1 MNLFG
6 KTIGKTP
13 KEQVREW
20 TSQLRKEGYALDR
33 QIRAIQ
39 REEEKTKRML
49 KDAAKRGDTDV
60 CRVLAKEIVAARKSV
75 NRIHTSKAHLNSVQ
89 LSMNHQLALLKV
101 SGSLERSTEVMQSM
115 QNLVK
120 VPEIARTMQD
130 LSKEMMKA
138 GIIEE
143 MMEDTF
149 ESVFDDEGLEEEAGE
164 EVDKLLWELTAGQL
178 GTAPAAVS
186 ESLPDATMEAASA
199 SATSDTDLTDMEM
212 RLEALRS

>member
-39 REEEKTKRML
+39 REEEKTKRLL

-60 CRVLAKEIVAARKSV
+60 CRILAKEIVAARKSV

-149 ESVFDDEGLEEEAGE
+149 ESVFDDEDLEEEAGE

-186 ESLPDATMEAASA
+186 ESLPDINREAASA
-199 SATSDTDLTDMEM
+199 SAASDTDLTDMQM

>member
-1 MNLFG
+1 MNFFG

-20 TSQLRKEGYALDR
+20 TSQLRKESFALDR

-39 REEEKTKRML
+39 REEEKTKKML

-60 CRVLAKEIVAARKSV
+60 CRVLAKEIVAARKSI

-149 ESVFDDEGLEEEAGE
+149 ESVFDDEDLEEEAGE

-186 ESLPDATMEAASA
+186 ESLPDASMEAASA
-199 SATSDTDLTDMEM
+199 SAASDTDLTDMQM

>member
-49 KDAAKRGDTDV
+49 KDAAKRGDIDV

-75 NRIHTSKAHLNSVQ
+75 NRIQTSKAHLNSVQ
-89 LSMNHQLALLKV
+89 LSMNHQLALLRV

-120 VPEIARTMQD
+120 VPEIARTMQE

-149 ESVFDDEGLEEEAGE
+149 ESVFDDEDLEEEAGE

-186 ESLPDATMEAASA
+186 ESLPDATVEAASA
-199 SATSDTDLTDMEM
+199 ASDTDLTDMEM

>member
-199 SATSDTDLTDMEM
+199 SAASDTDLTDMEM

>member
-49 KDAAKRGDTDV
+49 KDAAKRGDMDV
-60 CRVLAKEIVAARKSV
+60 CRVLAKEIVAARKSI

-130 LSKEMMKA
+130 LSREMMKA

-199 SATSDTDLTDMEM
+199 SAASDTDLTDMEM

>member
-60 CRVLAKEIVAARKSV
+60 CRILAKEIVAARKSV

-199 SATSDTDLTDMEM
+199 SAASDTDLTDMEM

>member
-39 REEEKTKRML
+39 REEEKTKKML

-60 CRVLAKEIVAARKSV
+60 CRILAKEIVAARKSV

-130 LSKEMMKA
+130 LSREMMKA

-149 ESVFDDEGLEEEAGE
+149 ESVFDDEDLEEEAGE

-178 GTAPAAVS
+178 GAAPAAVS

-199 SATSDTDLTDMEM
+199 TDLTDMQM

>member
-60 CRVLAKEIVAARKSV
+60 CRVLAKEIVSARKSV

-199 SATSDTDLTDMEM
+199 SAASDTDLTDMEM

>member
-20 TSQLRKEGYALDR
+20 TSQLRKERYALDR

-120 VPEIARTMQD
+120 VPEIARTMQE
-130 LSKEMMKA
+130 LSREMMKA

-149 ESVFDDEGLEEEAGE
+149 ESVFDDEDLEEEAGE

-186 ESLPDATMEAASA
+186 ESLPDATMEVASA
-199 SATSDTDLTDMEM
+199 SAASDTDLTDMQM

>member
-130 LSKEMMKA
+130 LSREMMKA

-199 SATSDTDLTDMEM
+199 SAASDTDLTDMEM

>member
-20 TSQLRKEGYALDR
+20 TSQLRKERYALDR

-49 KDAAKRGDTDV
+49 KDAAKRGDIDV
-60 CRVLAKEIVAARKSV
+60 CRVLAKEIVSARKSV
-75 NRIHTSKAHLNSVQ
+75 NRIQTSKAHLNSVQ

-101 SGSLERSTEVMQSM
+101 SGALERSTEVMQSM

-120 VPEIARTMQD
+120 VPEISRTMQE
-130 LSKEMMKA
+130 LSREMMKA

-149 ESVFDDEGLEEEAGE
+149 ESVFDDEDLEEEAGE

-199 SATSDTDLTDMEM
+199 SAASDTDLTDMQM